1 MDSVNTMHN
10 LENEQIV
17 MKNRCNIL
25 GKILRFLF
33 WSYLILSLSV
43 LLFYGICALV
53 TPETS
58 FYTEQY
64 GNDTKVGFHIGDKGL
79 ILLVTDTGF
88 HMGEYSC
95 KVLFGLVWL
104 IDVGYQILSAA
115 ILWYLK
121 SVFQRVNLDESPF
134 TLFCCDQVRYIG
146 FLLLS
151 VFVYKNVIETAI
163 LFIFGPSTA
172 RLSLIGKLEL
182 ALLGG
187 VVLCLSYIFKY
198 GIVLQQQS
206 DETL

>member
-1 MDSVNTMHN
+1 M
-10 LENEQIV
+10 ENEQIV
-17 MKNRCNIL
+17 MKNHCNTL
-25 GKILRFLF
+25 GKILRFIF
-33 WSYLILSLSV
+33 WSYLILTLLV
-43 LLFYGICALV
+43 LLFYGIYALI

-64 GNDTKVGFHIGDKGL
+64 GSDTKVGFNIGDKGL

-104 IDVGYQILSAA
+104 IAVGYQILSAA
-115 ILWYLK
+115 ILWCLK
-121 SVFQRVNLDESPF
+121 SIFQRINLDESPF
-134 TLFCCDQVRYIG
+134 TLFCSNHVRYIG
-146 FLLLS
+146 FLLLCI
-151 VFVYKNVIETAI
+151 FVYKNVIETAI
-163 LFIFGPSTA
+163 LFILGPSTA
-172 RLSLIGKLEL
+172 RLSLISKLEL

-187 VVLCLSYIFKY
+187 IVLCLSYIFKY